1 MSMLLTSPLPRGP
14 LLSGARPRPIPPSP
28 GGCPRITFFTPEV
41 GGGHVLQGNLPQ
53 EVWVLAP
60 RVPRHDLPLAQPV
73 AQPRQLAVA
82 VERVGQ
88 KVSGRGGWCD
98 QENRPQPDAVV
109 PAKPAP
115 ARHLL
120 ATRSPTTPGPPA
132 ASRRWHVNA
141 QGPKRRSPS
150 Q

>member
-1 MSMLLTSPLPRGP
+1 MLLAPPLPRGP
-14 LLSGARPRPIPPSP
+14 LLSGARPRPIPRPP
-28 GGCPRITFFTPEV
+28 GGGGCPRITFFTPEV

-88 KVSGRGGWCD
+88 KVSGRG
-98 QENRPQPDAVV
+98 E
-109 PAKPAP
+109 
-115 ARHLL
+115 
-120 ATRSPTTPGPPA
+120 
-132 ASRRWHVNA
+132 
-141 QGPKRRSPS
+141 
-150 Q
+150 